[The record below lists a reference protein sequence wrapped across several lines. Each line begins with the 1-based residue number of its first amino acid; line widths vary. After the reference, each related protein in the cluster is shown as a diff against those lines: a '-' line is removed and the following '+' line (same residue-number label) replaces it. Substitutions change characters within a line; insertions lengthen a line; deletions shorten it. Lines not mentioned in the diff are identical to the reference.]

1 MSEEELQKCYT
12 HCTDM
17 LFNRNKQIPG
27 KYQVRRNIQSLYNS
41 CNAELFLRYILHET
55 NIDTLKT
62 NKDVFDVISEF
73 KKSHNLSND
82 DSITQIF
89 DNVPTIFNSVTIDQL
104 FEACF
109 DKLDVLN
116 KKIISD
122 KFILSQGI

>member
-1 MSEEELQKCYT
+1 MPQDELQRCYN

-17 LFNRNKQIPG
+17 LYNKNKQVPG
-27 KYQVRRNIQSLYNS
+27 KYQVRRNIHHLYDN

-55 NIDTLKT
+55 NVDFLKT

-73 KKSHNLSND
+73 KKTHDLDQNGSVN
-82 DSITQIF
+82 QIF
-89 DNVPTIFNSVTIDQL
+89 DNIPSVFESVTVNDL

-116 KKIISD
+116 KKLISD
-122 KFILSQGI
+122 KFILAQGI